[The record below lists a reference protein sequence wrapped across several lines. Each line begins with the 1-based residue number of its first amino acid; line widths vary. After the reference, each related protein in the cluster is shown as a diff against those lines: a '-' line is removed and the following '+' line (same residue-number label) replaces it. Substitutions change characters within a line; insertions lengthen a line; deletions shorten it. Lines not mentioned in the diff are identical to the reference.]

1 MKILIKI
8 FCGENCVIFWQIIS
22 AGMMNVTAGAPSPSP
37 HVRRT
42 NFTIFRQLGT
52 AVTQRSD
59 TAQYCTRQSSPDTGY
74 IQHTGCLVSR
84 HVIGNSEYD
93 SFDAADTGPH
103 AHNLINNS
111 VHLCQRKFCSKM
123 WGSRSKKLCRP
134 CLGSSSLGIVL
145 VWMFA
150 SLVQCCE

>member
-1 MKILIKI
+1 
-8 FCGENCVIFWQIIS
+8 
-22 AGMMNVTAGAPSPSP
+22 MNVTAGAPSPSP

-84 HVIGNSEYD
+84 HVSDVSDVSDVRNRE
-93 SFDAADTGPH
+93 
-103 AHNLINNS
+103 
-111 VHLCQRKFCSKM
+111 
-123 WGSRSKKLCRP
+123 
-134 CLGSSSLGIVL
+134 
-145 VWMFA
+145 
-150 SLVQCCE
+150 